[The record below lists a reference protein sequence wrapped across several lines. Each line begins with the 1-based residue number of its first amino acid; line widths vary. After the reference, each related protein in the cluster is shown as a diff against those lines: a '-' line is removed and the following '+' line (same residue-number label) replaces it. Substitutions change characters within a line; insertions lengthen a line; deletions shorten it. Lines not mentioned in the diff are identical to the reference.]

1 MQDAMQT
8 WQLSEEK
15 EKLKVRAKTREV
27 EATVLTVFVFFEQN
41 LCSSFWC
48 TVYNI
53 FVLHTTFLSHSSKH
67 APRIQMPHALYFLHL
82 TACTTSIPC
91 AKWTCPSGRRPRRRR
106 WPWPWLRTRWL
117 QAHTK
122 SDSLEAVNWT

>member
-48 TVYNI
+48 TGRTT
-53 FVLHTTFLSHSSKH
+53 LCMKLTFLTG
-67 APRIQMPHALYFLHL
+67 M
-82 TACTTSIPC
+82 
-91 AKWTCPSGRRPRRRR
+91 
-106 WPWPWLRTRWL
+106 
-117 QAHTK
+117 
-122 SDSLEAVNWT
+122 N